1 MMGAYYDLIVI
12 GGGPAGYTAAAE
24 GAKKGMKAALIE
36 RKAIGGTCLNEGC
49 IPTKTL
55 MHCTE
60 LYREVKAGEGIGLYA
75 KELSCDMGKLQDYK
89 EGVIGE
95 LQKGIGMMLKQ
106 NKVTVYEGTGQ
117 IVEVPEPGEDSR
129 KIKVQVG
136 DEVLE
141 AGKVLI
147 STGSVPMKLPIPGMD
162 LEGVLDSTGMLS
174 ERTIPKSLLIIGGG
188 VIGVEFATV
197 YHALG
202 CKVTIVEA
210 LDKILAGLDREISQS
225 MKMQFKKMGIEVHTG
240 ARVKEIRKEEE
251 LCCTFVEKEQE
262 ISISCEK
269 ILVAA
274 GRRAD
279 TSGLLGEGISLEMEK
294 GRILVDETFKTSIPG
309 IYAVGDVIGGI
320 QLAHVAEAEAINA
333 VCVMNGTASRMNL
346 KLVPSCIYTS
356 PEIASV
362 GMTAD
367 EAKAAGIE
375 AVSAKYLTS
384 ANGKSVLSGQER
396 GFVKLVAEK
405 STGRL
410 LGAQL
415 FCARATDMISELSAA
430 IAEEM
435 TVQKLSGVIHPHPT
449 FSEAIWEAAR
459 LTAEKTY

>member
-75 KELSCDMGKLQDYK
+75 KELSCDMGKLQNYK

-117 IVEVPEPGEDSR
+117 IVEVPEPGEDSG

-294 GRILVDETFKTSIPG
+294 GRILVDETFMTSIPG

-333 VCVMNGTASRMNL
+333 VCAMNGTASRMNL

>member
-95 LQKGIGMMLKQ
+95 LQKGIGIMLKQ

-117 IVEVPEPGEDSR
+117 IVEVPEPGEDSG

-162 LEGVLDSTGMLS
+162 LEGVLDSTRMLS

-320 QLAHVAEAEAINA
+320 QLAHVAEAEAINT
-333 VCVMNGTASRMNL
+333 VCAMNGTASRMNL

>member
-95 LQKGIGMMLKQ
+95 LQKGIGIMLKQ

-117 IVEVPEPGEDSR
+117 IVEVPEPGEDSG

-333 VCVMNGTASRMNL
+333 VCAMNGTASRMNL

>member
-117 IVEVPEPGEDSR
+117 IVEVPEPGEDSG

-294 GRILVDETFKTSIPG
+294 GRILVDETFMTSIPG

-333 VCVMNGTASRMNL
+333 VCAMNGTASRMNL

>member
-95 LQKGIGMMLKQ
+95 LQKGIGIMLKQ

-117 IVEVPEPGEDSR
+117 IVEVPEPGEDSG

-162 LEGVLDSTGMLS
+162 LEGVLDSTRMLS

-320 QLAHVAEAEAINA
+320 QLAHVAEAEAINT
-333 VCVMNGTASRMNL
+333 VCAMNGTASRMNL

-435 TVQKLSGVIHPHPT
+435 
-449 FSEAIWEAAR
+449 EAEISAI
-459 LTAEKTY
+459 AEKGPVSFIPILRSAKRFGRQQD

>member
-75 KELSCDMGKLQDYK
+75 KELSCDMGKLQNYK

-117 IVEVPEPGEDSR
+117 IVEVPEPGEDSG

-174 ERTIPKSLLIIGGG
+174 ERTTPKSLLIIGGG
-188 VIGVEFATV
+188 VISVEFATV

-294 GRILVDETFKTSIPG
+294 GRILVDETFMTSIPG

-333 VCVMNGTASRMNL
+333 VCAMNGTASRMNL

>member
-117 IVEVPEPGEDSR
+117 IVEVPEPGEDSG

-294 GRILVDETFKTSIPG
+294 GRILVDETFMTSIPG

>member
-75 KELSCDMGKLQDYK
+75 KELSCDMGKLQNYK

-117 IVEVPEPGEDSR
+117 IVEVPEPGEDSG

-162 LEGVLDSTGMLS
+162 LEGVLDSTRMLS

-320 QLAHVAEAEAINA
+320 QLAHVAEAEAINT
-333 VCVMNGTASRMNL
+333 VCAMNGTASRMNL

>member
-117 IVEVPEPGEDSR
+117 IVEVPEPGEDSG

-320 QLAHVAEAEAINA
+320 QLAHVAEAEAINT
-333 VCVMNGTASRMNL
+333 VCAMNGTASRMNL

>member
-75 KELSCDMGKLQDYK
+75 KELSCDMGKLQNYK

-117 IVEVPEPGEDSR
+117 IVEVPEPGEDSG

-333 VCVMNGTASRMNL
+333 VCAMNGTAPRMNL

>member
-75 KELSCDMGKLQDYK
+75 KELSCDMGKLQNYK

-117 IVEVPEPGEDSR
+117 IVEVPEPGEDSG

-333 VCVMNGTASRMNL
+333 VCAMNGTASRMNL

>member
-117 IVEVPEPGEDSR
+117 IVEVPEPGEDSG

-162 LEGVLDSTGMLS
+162 LEGVLDSTRMLS

-333 VCVMNGTASRMNL
+333 VCAMNGTASRMNL

>member
-117 IVEVPEPGEDSR
+117 IVEVPEPGEDSG

-136 DEVLE
+136 EEVLE

-333 VCVMNGTASRMNL
+333 VCAMNGTASRMNL

>member
-95 LQKGIGMMLKQ
+95 LQKGIGIMLKQ

-117 IVEVPEPGEDSR
+117 IVEVPEPGEDSG

-162 LEGVLDSTGMLS
+162 LEGVLDSTRMLS

-333 VCVMNGTASRMNL
+333 VCAMNGTASRMNL

>member
-75 KELSCDMGKLQDYK
+75 KELSCDMGKLQNYK

-117 IVEVPEPGEDSR
+117 IVEVPEPGEDSG

>member
-95 LQKGIGMMLKQ
+95 LQKGIGIMLKQ

-117 IVEVPEPGEDSR
+117 IVEVPEPGEDSG

-320 QLAHVAEAEAINA
+320 QLAHVAEAEAINT
-333 VCVMNGTASRMNL
+333 VCAMNGTASRMNL

>member
-1 MMGAYYDLIVI
+1 MGAYYDLIVI

-95 LQKGIGMMLKQ
+95 LQKGIGIMLKQ

-117 IVEVPEPGEDSR
+117 IVEVPEPGEDSG

-162 LEGVLDSTGMLS
+162 LEGVLDSTRMLS

-320 QLAHVAEAEAINA
+320 QLAHVAEAEAINT
-333 VCVMNGTASRMNL
+333 VCAMNGTASRMNL

>member
-106 NKVTVYEGTGQ
+106 YKVTVYEGTGQ
-117 IVEVPEPGEDSR
+117 IVEVPEPGEDSG

>member
-75 KELSCDMGKLQDYK
+75 KELSCDMGKLQNYK

-294 GRILVDETFKTSIPG
+294 GRILVDETFMTSIPG

-333 VCVMNGTASRMNL
+333 VCAMNGTASRMNL

-459 LTAEKTY
+459 LTSEKTY

>member
-117 IVEVPEPGEDSR
+117 IVEVPEPGEDSG

-333 VCVMNGTASRMNL
+333 VCAMNGTASRMNL

>member
-333 VCVMNGTASRMNL
+333 VCAMNGTASRMNL

>member
-117 IVEVPEPGEDSR
+117 IVEVPEPGEDSG

-162 LEGVLDSTGMLS
+162 LEGVLDSTRMLS

-320 QLAHVAEAEAINA
+320 QLAHVAEAEAINT
-333 VCVMNGTASRMNL
+333 VCAMNGTASRMNL

>member
-294 GRILVDETFKTSIPG
+294 GRILVDETFMTSIPG

>member
-95 LQKGIGMMLKQ
+95 LQKGIGIMLKQ

-333 VCVMNGTASRMNL
+333 VCAMNGTASRMNL